1 MHHLWRLASGILMN
15 DHLWLQSYGHPRIL
29 LTLWESASLIIWSFQ
44 SLTSAM
50 LRRSQWDS
58 MQTAFS
64 LNFSF
69 NYQWPKVIWI
79 LLIIYYSL
87 VFILWEHDLPFI
99 KKLFWKKKL
108 DFILSH
114 STKTGLRHLVRLS
127 VFFVTHISNLI
138 SCLLHFFKPLF

>member
-15 DHLWLQSYGHPRIL
+15 DHLWLQSYGHPSPL
-29 LTLWESASLIIWSFQ
+29 LTLWDSASLITWSFQ
-44 SLTSAM
+44 FLTSAM
-50 LRRSQWDS
+50 LRGSQWDS

-87 VFILWEHDLPFI
+87 VFPLWENDLSFI
-99 KKLFWKKKL
+99 KRLFWKEKL
-108 DFILSH
+108 DFIFSH
-114 STKTGLRHLVRLS
+114 STITGLRQLVKLS
-127 VFFVTHISNLI
+127 VFFVNHISHLI
-138 SCLLHFFKPLF
+138 SCLLHFFKSFF